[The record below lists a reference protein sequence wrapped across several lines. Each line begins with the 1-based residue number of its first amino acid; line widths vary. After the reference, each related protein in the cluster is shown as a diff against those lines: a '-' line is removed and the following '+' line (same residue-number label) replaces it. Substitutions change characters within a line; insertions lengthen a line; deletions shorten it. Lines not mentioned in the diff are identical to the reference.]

1 MNNTTKKYFKFFLI
15 WLKQWLYSLIRKR
28 GEKMT
33 KCDKKKRIALLLII
47 VKMIQDNPNKA
58 IECIQKYIKALED

>member
-1 MNNTTKKYFKFFLI
+1 
-15 WLKQWLYSLIRKR
+15 
-28 GEKMT
+28 MT
-33 KCDKKKRIALLLII
+33 KCDKKERIALLLII